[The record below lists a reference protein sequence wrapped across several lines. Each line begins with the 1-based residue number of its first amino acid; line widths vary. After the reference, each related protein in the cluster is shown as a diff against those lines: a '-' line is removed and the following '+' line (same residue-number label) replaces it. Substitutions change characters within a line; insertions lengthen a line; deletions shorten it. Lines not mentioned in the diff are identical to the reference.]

1 MTLEDGNRRPETSV
15 PNYQPMPRQH
25 PRRAKASRINFVQ
38 ALRFSYRH
46 CSMFKCSEM
55 LLCRSVNNYRRLE
68 EPQYLHLLGQ
78 TVREDFFTASY
89 CFRKR
94 SPDVTHTVDGLVIV
108 EILRNSVSAR
118 RNDRGIW
125 DLVHSAS
132 NHTETTSLWEKISC
146 RKILHKHKRF
156 LYKTL

>member
-1 MTLEDGNRRPETSV
+1 MKNKILRFQASAVVWLSPSLFYDVTQRGKVDRSKQGCLTLEDGNRRPETSV

-38 ALRFSYRH
+38 DLRFSYRR

-55 LLCRSVNNYRRLE
+55 LLCRYVNNYRRLE

-94 SPDVTHTVDGLVIV
+94 SPDVTHTVDGRVIV
-108 EILRNSVSAR
+108 EILV
-118 RNDRGIW
+118 
-125 DLVHSAS
+125 LE
-132 NHTETTSLWEKISC
+132 ETIVAFGT
-146 RKILHKHKRF
+146 
-156 LYKTL
+156 